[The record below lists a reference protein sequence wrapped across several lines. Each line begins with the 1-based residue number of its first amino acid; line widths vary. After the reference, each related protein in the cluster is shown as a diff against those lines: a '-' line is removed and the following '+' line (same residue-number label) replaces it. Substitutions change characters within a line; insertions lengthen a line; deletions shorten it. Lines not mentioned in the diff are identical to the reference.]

1 MHPRSAV
8 FAAWV
13 FIGSVALPAQASSHL
28 SLDEAFARVINLNP
42 ELQQF
47 EQRGKA
53 LAAERDA
60 AALQPPLVVGAVL
73 ENAAGTGNSRGLH
86 EAELTL
92 SLASVLE
99 RGSKPQA
106 RSTVLARRIDALG
119 TEREA
124 RRLDLLAETVR
135 RYLGV
140 AAAERLHGL
149 LVDARRARQ
158 RIADAARTLHR
169 AGGAAQATVLAAEA
183 AVARAAT
190 EERLA
195 AARIDDAR
203 RQLAALWGE
212 REPDI
217 TIDSPPLLALPA
229 LPGRQDLAT
238 LLEDIPDITRFA
250 DEARVREA
258 QLALARSA
266 AVPDLSWEFG
276 IRRLQAT
283 DDTALVAGISMPFG
297 TRARSRNGIVA
308 AQAELDAIGSERETA
323 ARTLY
328 ATLVEAH
335 ARYGAAAAEVAALGN
350 EVIPLLARASKAA
363 ASAYRAGAATY
374 TDWAQIESER
384 AAARREQHQLA
395 LDAWLALIEIQR
407 LTGHAFIA
415 TPDDQP
421 HGGTEP

>member
-1 MHPRSAV
+1 MHPRAAA

-13 FIGSVALPAQASSHL
+13 FICSIALPTQASSHL
-28 SLDEAFARVINLNP
+28 SLDEAFARVIDLNP

-47 EQRGKA
+47 EQRGKM
-53 LAAERDA
+53 LAAERDV
-60 AALQPPLVVGAVL
+60 AALHPPLTVGAVL
-73 ENAAGTGNSRGLH
+73 ENVAGSGTARGLR

-99 RGSKPQA
+99 RGGKPEA
-106 RSTVLARRIDALG
+106 RSTAFARHIDALY

-135 RYLGV
+135 RYLAA
-140 AAAERLHGL
+140 AAAERLHVL
-149 LVDARRARQ
+149 LVDARHQRE
-158 RIADAARTLHR
+158 RIASAARTLYR
-169 AGGAAQATVLAAEA
+169 AGGAPQSTVLAAEA
-183 AVARAAT
+183 GVARAAT

-195 AARIDDAR
+195 LAHIDDTR
-203 RQLAALWGE
+203 LQLAALWGE

-217 TIDSPPLLALPA
+217 TIDPPSLLALPA
-229 LPGRQDLAT
+229 LPGRQELAA
-238 LLEDIPDITRFA
+238 LLEDIPEITRFA

-258 QLALARSA
+258 RLALARSA

-276 IRRLQAT
+276 IRRLEAT

-297 TRARSRNGIVA
+297 TRTRSRPGIVA
-308 AQAELDAIGSERETA
+308 AQAELDALDSEREAA

-335 ARYGAAAAEVAALGN
+335 ARYVAATAEVAALDN
-350 EVIPLLARASKAA
+350 EVIPLLARASEAA

-374 TDWAQIESER
+374 ADWAQIEGER
-384 AAARREQHQLA
+384 AAARREQHDLA
-395 LDAWLALIEIQR
+395 LGAWLALIEIQR
-407 LTGHAFIA
+407 LTGQAFI
-415 TPDDQP
+415 TPRTERQD
-421 HGGTEP
+421 GGTRP